1 MKDKYRELAG
11 YEPDDASDIG
21 IRIKVLAGEIYSAS
35 AAVEWLKRQTFYQ
48 TASGEQ
54 LDERAAERGV
64 ARKPASGAVGVL
76 TFSRSAPL
84 WFPAVLPAGTV
95 CATSGEGA
103 ARYVTTEDATLPAN
117 SLSLDVPARAET
129 PGAAGNALA
138 GTVTVLV
145 TPSAAVES
153 VTNSAAFTG
162 GTDGESDDALRARL
176 LQRCAQP
183 ANGTNA
189 AWYRQLALSCAG
201 VASANVV
208 PRANGVGTV
217 AVYLG
222 GKGGAA
228 SAEAVQAVKELI
240 GDKREIN
247 VDVTVEAAQTA
258 AADVACTVKAKAG
271 HGAFAVRVL
280 CDQAVKDYF
289 STLGVGEPVVAAAIS
304 AKLFATGLIDDC
316 AFSTQNRQV
325 AANQLAVPG
334 SVDVTVEA

>member
-21 IRIKVLAGEIYSAS
+21 IRIKVLAGEIYSTS

-201 VASANVV
+201 VA
-208 PRANGVGTV
+208 
-217 AVYLG
+217 
-222 GKGGAA
+222 
-228 SAEAVQAVKELI
+228 
-240 GDKREIN
+240 
-247 VDVTVEAAQTA
+247 
-258 AADVACTVKAKAG
+258 CTVKAKAG

-289 STLGVGEPVVAAAIS
+289 STLGVGEPVVTAAIS
-304 AKLFATGLIDDC
+304 ARLFATGLIDDC
-316 AFSTQNRQV
+316 VFSTQNRQA

-334 SVDVTVEA
+334 TVDVTVEA